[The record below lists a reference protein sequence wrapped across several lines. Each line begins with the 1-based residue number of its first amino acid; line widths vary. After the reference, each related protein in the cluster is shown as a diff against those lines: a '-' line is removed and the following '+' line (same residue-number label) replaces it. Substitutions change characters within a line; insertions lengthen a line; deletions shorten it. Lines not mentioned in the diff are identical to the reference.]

1 MKGQE
6 ESLVSQGKARLAMVI
21 SIGFIALVF
30 LFLISIAYGPVT
42 IAISEVWNSILNIIK
57 YGPQTSSERIIYHLR
72 MPRVLGAFVVGMG
85 LAVAGAVFQA
95 VIRNPLVDPYITGVS
110 SGSGFGA
117 VIAITSFAFIG
128 STWSLFTIPIFAFI
142 GGLLAFFLTF
152 MIAEGSGG
160 RPINY
165 VLGGVI
171 VGMGFGALT
180 TIIMMLSED
189 KIHQIL
195 FFLFG
200 SFTNI
205 SWENL
210 WIIAF
215 PIIFLSIIICFY
227 ARELNVILLG
237 EEQARQLGIDVRKFN
252 IFMLIMASLLTALCV
267 AFVGIIGFLG
277 LIVPHTAR
285 MIVGGDHRL
294 LLPAS
299 MVLGAILM
307 SIADFIAKMA
317 YIPIELPVGAIM
329 TLIGVP
335 FFAYLLIKRGKSYA
349 S

>member
-1 MKGQE
+1 MKEQE

-21 SIGFIALVF
+21 SLGLVALLS
-30 LFLISIAYGPVT
+30 LFLISIAYGPVPM
-42 IAISEVWNSILNIIK
+42 AISDVWNSVLNIIK
-57 YGPQTSSERIIYHLR
+57 NGPQTSSERIIYHLR

-110 SGSGFGA
+110 SGAGFGA
-117 VIAITSFAFIG
+117 VIALTTVTIVS
-128 STWSLFTIPIFAFI
+128 STWSLFTIPIAAFI

-160 RPINY
+160 RAINY

-200 SFTNI
+200 SFTNM
-205 SWENL
+205 SWENI
-210 WIIAF
+210 WIISF
-215 PIIFLSIIICFY
+215 PIIILSIIICFY

-237 EEQARQLGIDVRKFN
+237 EEQAQQLGINVRKFN
-252 IFMLIMASLLTALCV
+252 IFMLVMASLLTALCV
-267 AFVGIIGFLG
+267 AFVGIIGFIG

-299 MVLGAILM
+299 MIIGAILM
-307 SIADFIAKMA
+307 SIADLIAKMA
-317 YIPIELPVGAIM
+317 YVPIELPVGAIM

-335 FFAYLLIKRGKSYA
+335 FFAYLLIRRGKGYA